1 VTPVTKHLMI
11 AARPLGWTVAVCIV
25 AFAAVLG
32 LVAAHWPPLLTGDQ
46 AADSAAHV
54 DVLAQPWLLAAAR
67 AATTAGDSDVVNV
80 VAAAVA
86 IALLI
91 IRFWRGAVLVVI
103 ARIGE
108 LASTTA
114 FKDLLARPRPTLLNP
129 VDHAA
134 GYSFPSGHAA
144 GAAAVYGALVV
155 LVLPR
160 AIRWARA
167 LLLAAGTSLI
177 CAVAASRVLLGV
189 HYPSDVAAG
198 AALGLAWVGIAALL
212 VLLMETVRG
221 GNVGWVDDTPPT

>member
-1 VTPVTKHLMI
+1 MI

-25 AFAAVLG
+25 AFAAALG

-114 FKDLLARPRPTLLNP
+114 VKDLLARPRPTLLNP
-129 VDHAA
+129 VDYAA

-177 CAVAASRVLLGV
+177 SAVAASRVLLGV

>member
-1 VTPVTKHLMI
+1 M
-11 AARPLGWTVAVCIV
+11 
-25 AFAAVLG
+25 AFAVVLG

-114 FKDLLARPRPTLLNP
+114 VKDLLARPRPTLLNP
-129 VDHAA
+129 VDYAA

-155 LVLPR
+155 LILPR
-160 AIRWARA
+160 AARWARA
-167 LLLAAGTSLI
+167 LLLAAATLLI

-198 AALGLAWVGIAALL
+198 AALGLAWAGIAALL
-212 VLLMETVRG
+212 ITRFKVAEFRPG
-221 GNVGWVDDTPPT
+221 GVGT

>member
-1 VTPVTKHLMI
+1 MI
-11 AARPLGWTVAVCIV
+11 AARPLGWTIAVCV
-25 AFAAVLG
+25 VVFAVVLG
-32 LVAAHWPPLLTGDQ
+32 LVAAHWSPLLAGDQ

-54 DVLAQPWLLAAAR
+54 DVLARPWLLAVAR
-67 AATTAGDSDVVNV
+67 AVTTAGSSLVVDV
-80 VAAAVA
+80 VAAVVA
-86 IALLI
+86 IALLMV
-91 IRFWRGAVLVVI
+91 RLWRGAVLVVV
-103 ARIGE
+103 ARLGE

-114 FKDLLARPRPTLLNP
+114 VKDLLARPRPTLLAP

-160 AIRWARA
+160 AARWARA
-167 LLLAAGTSLI
+167 LLLAAGALLI

-212 VLLMETVRG
+212 VTLVRPG
-221 GNVGWVDDTPPT
+221 GGGT

>member
-1 VTPVTKHLMI
+1 MTPVTKHLMI
-11 AARPLGWTVAVCIV
+11 AARPLGWMVAVCIV

-54 DVLAQPWLLAAAR
+54 DVLAQPSLLAAAR

-86 IALLI
+86 IVLLI
-91 IRFWRGAVLVVI
+91 IKFWHGAVLVVI

-114 FKDLLARPRPTLLNP
+114 VKDLLARPRPTLLNP

-167 LLLAAGTSLI
+167 LLLAAGTLLI
-177 CAVAASRVLLGV
+177 SAVAASRVLLGV

-198 AALGLAWVGIAALL
+198 AALGLAWVGIAALFI
-212 VLLMETVRG
+212 LLMETVRG
-221 GNVGWVDDTPPT
+221 GNAGE

>member
-1 VTPVTKHLMI
+1 MTPPEEHLTFPG
-11 AARPLGWTVAVCIV
+11 RPLGWTVAVCVV
-25 AFAAVLG
+25 AFAVVLG

-46 AADSAAHV
+46 AADSAAHA

-67 AATTAGDSDVVNV
+67 AATTAGSSLVVDV
-80 VAAAVA
+80 VAAVVA
-86 IALLI
+86 LALLI
-91 IRFWRGAVLVVI
+91 ARLWRGAVLVVV
-103 ARIGE
+103 ARLGE

-114 FKDLLARPRPTLLNP
+114 VKDLLARPRPTLVDP

-144 GAAAVYGALVV
+144 GSAAVYGALLL

-160 AIRWARA
+160 AARWARA
-167 LLLAAGTSLI
+167 LLLAAGTLLI

-198 AALGLAWVGIAALL
+198 MALGLAWVGVAALL
-212 VLLMETVRG
+212 VTRFRPG
-221 GNVGWVDDTPPT
+221 GVAT

>member
-1 VTPVTKHLMI
+1 MI

-25 AFAAVLG
+25 AFAGVLG

-114 FKDLLARPRPTLLNP
+114 VKDLLTRPRPTLLNP

-221 GNVGWVDDTPPT
+221 GNSGG

>member
-1 VTPVTKHLMI
+1 MTPVTKHLMI

-25 AFAAVLG
+25 AFAGVLG

-114 FKDLLARPRPTLLNP
+114 VKDLLTRPRPTLLNP

-221 GNVGWVDDTPPT
+221 GNSGG

>member
-1 VTPVTKHLMI
+1 VTPPTKHLTI

-25 AFAAVLG
+25 AFAVVLG

-67 AATTAGDSDVVNV
+67 AVTTAGSSLVVNV
-80 VAAAVA
+80 VAAVVA

-91 IRFWRGAVLVVI
+91 IRWWRGAVLVVG
-103 ARIGE
+103 ARLGE

-114 FKDLLARPRPTLLNP
+114 VKDLLARPRPTLLHP

-144 GAAAVYGALVV
+144 GSAAVYGALVV
-155 LVLPR
+155 LILPR
-160 AIRWARA
+160 AARWARA
-167 LLLAAGTSLI
+167 LLLTAGAVLI

-212 VLLMETVRG
+212 ITRFKVTQFRPG
-221 GNVGWVDDTPPT
+221 GVGT

>member
-25 AFAAVLG
+25 AFAGVLG

-114 FKDLLARPRPTLLNP
+114 VKDLLTRPRPTLLNP

-198 AALGLAWVGIAALL
+198 AALGLTWVGIAALL

-221 GNVGWVDDTPPT
+221 GNSGG